1 MGRSINDKT
10 YKSISEMM
18 TETAMGRHVDA
29 QLKHDNAYVKAVC
42 T

>member
-1 MGRSINDKT
+1 MNVLNKQRT
-10 YKSISEMM
+10 YEFHKKM